1 MTPRSAD
8 LYLNSLCLAAY
19 APGPSTVKIATAVV
33 KMFDD
38 LSKEERTMMSPINVL
53 YVKLLREISVG
64 NLDLSNRAE
73 ASSILL
79 KYQDD
84 KAFETNR
91 VSFKELQNLLIPD
104 QLPAPQKIRVLF
116 NRVKN
121 NLAFF
126 KTNSRIRKML
136 LSAQRVGSEDDVE
149 KQTALFKEI
158 LASAE
163 ELRSDIEEDPAG
175 DTEEVTQVDEID
187 FTDPKSMMK
196 ALAAQK
202 KKRSDSKIVFG
213 LQGLNRM
220 MGPNGGASY
229 GESMAV
235 AARSHNYKSGMLMDM
250 ARWICTLNKPPECN
264 GKTPVVLFVSLENE
278 IAENMMEW
286 LKKLFVN
293 AYHRAPNGLSDEEII
308 EYVMRAFGKN
318 GFKLICL
325 RRMGETFGYREFVE
339 EVEKIEKC
347 NCKVVAS
354 IVDYITLAK
363 RCPEDKAYNE
373 ARQIQLLVERF
384 RDYCGHKDMF
394 FVTGLQ
400 LETEAARLAASGQTN
415 IVKRYNESHL
425 ADCKGS
431 KRSLDIL
438 LFLELENNHK
448 GNTYL
453 TIAWNKHRGVVTDTK
468 DKYTAY
474 RFINDD
480 LGILDDING
489 KDESVNDIYAESESE
504 NGEQSVSVF

>member
-1 MTPRSAD
+1 MTIRSSD
-8 LYLNSLCLAAY
+8 VYLNSLCLAAY
-19 APGPSTVKIATAVV
+19 APGPSTIKIATAVV

-175 DTEEVTQVDEID
+175 NTEEITQVDEID

-202 KKRSDSKIVFG
+202 KKRNGVVVKFG
-213 LQGLNRM
+213 LQGLNKM
-220 MGPNGGASY
+220 LGPSKSVSY
-229 GESMAV
+229 GESLV
-235 AARSHNYKSGMLMDM
+235 FAARSHNYKSGMLLDC
-250 ARWICTLNKPPECN
+250 ARWICTYNQPPDCG
-264 GKTPVVLFVSLENE
+264 GKDPVVLFISLENE
-278 IAENMMEW
+278 IAENLIDLYKRLFSNMYHKSPSN
-286 LKKLFVN
+286 LK
-293 AYHRAPNGLSDEEII
+293 DEEII
-308 EYVMRAFGKN
+308 EYVNRQFGKN
-318 GFKLICL
+318 GFKFMMY
-325 RRMGETFGYREFVE
+325 RRMGESFGYHEFVE
-339 EVEKIEKC
+339 RVERIEKS
-347 NCKVVAS
+347 NCRVVAT
-354 IVDYITLAK
+354 VMDYVTLSR
-363 RCPEDKAYNE
+363 RCPEDKALNDPKQLQLMF
-373 ARQIQLLVERF
+373 ARYKDF
-384 RDYCGHKDMF
+384 CAHRDMLF
-394 FVTGLQ
+394 ITGLQ
-400 LETEAARLAASGQTN
+400 LDTEASRLASSGMTC
-415 IVKRYNESHL
+415 IAKRLTEFHL
-425 ADCKGS
+425 SDAK
-431 KRSLDIL
+431 SLKKECDIL
-438 LFLELENNHK
+438 IFMEIESDSK
-448 GNTYL
+448 GRPWL
-453 TIAWNKHRGVVTDTK
+453 TMCVNKRRYAVVDPE
-468 DKYTAY
+468 DKYCGYMFTP
-474 RFINDD
+474 
-480 LGILDDING
+480 LGIMDDING
-489 KDESVNDIYAESESE
+489 KDMSSKDIYAEFGEDDPGTGSE
-504 NGEQSVSVF
+504 VTIF